1 MRKIPLSASLLVF
14 WQNLVFLEGTLLAH
28 PETKDLA
35 EPVTKTLDE
44 FTSTLKVDL
53 DTRRGVLQGQAK
65 GVIADGFID
74 EALRGLFS
82 ATLHLVNQDRKQ
94 PEFSTLFST
103 HIGDVVRYALKRQV
117 EVAVDIVRKLGMNL
131 YTKVFRDAQAAAIE
145 PRIAD
150 GQAVLEEQRKAELAR
165 TEARL
170 EIRAWKE
177 DVNAICTSIQ
187 GDLLKIASKTKRGK
201 DWVEAF
207 FLRKGSAAAEDD
219 EPTEPGG
226 EG

>member
-1 MRKIPLSASLLVF
+1 MRKIPLHASLLVF

-35 EPVTKTLDE
+35 EPVTKPLDE
-44 FTSTLKVDL
+44 FTTILKLDL

-74 EALRGLFS
+74 EALRTLFS
-82 ATLHLVNQDRKQ
+82 ATLHLVNQNRKQ
-94 PEFSTLFST
+94 PEFTTLFWS

-131 YTKVFRDAQAAAIE
+131 YSKAFRDEHTAALE
-145 PRIAD
+145 PRVAG

-165 TEARL
+165 TEARF

-177 DVNAICTSIQ
+177 DVNAVCMSIH
-187 GDLLKIASKTKRGK
+187 GDLMKIASKTKRNK
-201 DWVEAF
+201 EWVESF
-207 FLRKGSAAAEDD
+207 FFKKSSTGD
-219 EPTEPGG
+219 EEPEEPGG
-226 EG
+226 QE